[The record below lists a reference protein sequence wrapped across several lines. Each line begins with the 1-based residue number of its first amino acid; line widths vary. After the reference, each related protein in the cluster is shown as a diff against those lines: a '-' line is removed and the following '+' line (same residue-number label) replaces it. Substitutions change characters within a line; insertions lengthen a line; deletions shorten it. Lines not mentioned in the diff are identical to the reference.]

1 MGVALNGGRVR
12 GRLLCP
18 RPFERRFDI
27 LDDGLLVVG
36 ADGRIE
42 SVGPAPSDCTTPET
56 APGAVWMPGLVD
68 AHVHFPQTR
77 VAGSATG
84 PLLDWLD
91 RTVFPEEARFADLAY
106 ARVVAAEFCD
116 SLLRWGTTCAG
127 VYSSSHPGAT
137 DALLAEMARRG
148 LRGHVGLTLMDRGAP
163 AAVTLAAGP
172 ALDALSALADDW
184 HLHDEGRLEVCVTP
198 RFALSCTPELLRG
211 AADLAADRGLPVQTH
226 VSENRAEI
234 AATTAAF
241 PASADYL
248 SVYADHGLLGAR
260 SLFAHCVWL
269 SDGEWDAMAA
279 AGAAVAHCPDSNF
292 FLGSG
297 CMNLSQPARRGIRV
311 GLGTDVGAGRTFS
324 MRRVAARA
332 YDAAVIS
339 GVAADAE
346 QLLWLATAGGAS
358 AMGLGGRIGQLA
370 AGFDAD
376 LVAFD
381 VPAHLEGHEA
391 LLDHVVFGLDAG
403 PALAVCVRGA
413 EIYRGIA
420 PGSSTT

>member
-1 MGVALNGGRVR
+1 MGVLQNGGRLR

-18 RPFERRFDI
+18 DPTARRIDI
-27 LDDGLLVVG
+27 LEDGLLVVG
-36 ADGRIE
+36 AGGRIE
-42 SVGPAPSDCTTPET
+42 SVGPAPDDCATPET
-56 APGAVWMPGLVD
+56 LPGAVWMPGLVD

-91 RTVFPEEARFADLAY
+91 RTVFPEEARFAELAY

-163 AAVTLAAGP
+163 EAVTLAAQP
-172 ALDALSALADDW
+172 ALEALGRLTDDW
-184 HLHDEGRLEVCVTP
+184 HRHDDGRLEVCVTP

-211 AADLAADRGLPVQTH
+211 AADLAAARELPIQTH
-226 VSENRAEI
+226 VSENKAEI
-234 AATTAAF
+234 LATAAAF

-248 SVYADHGLLGAR
+248 SVYADHGLLGPR

-269 SDGEWDAMAA
+269 GDAEWDAMADA
-279 AGAAVAHCPDSNF
+279 DAAVAHCPDSNF

-297 CMNLSQPARRGIRV
+297 CMDLSQPTRRGVRV

-332 YDAAVIS
+332 YDAAVIT
-339 GVAADAE
+339 GADADAE
-346 QLLWLATAGGAS
+346 ALLWLATAGGAD
-358 AMGLGGRIGQLA
+358 AMGLGDRVGRLA
-370 AGFDAD
+370 AGYEAD

-381 VPAHLEGHEA
+381 VPAHLEGREA
-391 LLDHVVFGLDAG
+391 LLDHVVFGLDAA
-403 PALAVCVRGA
+403 PARVVCVRGA
-413 EIYRGIA
+413 EVYGPARE
-420 PGSSTT
+420 